1 MHLWAAYDN
10 DDNKYNKNKFA
21 LISSHFI
28 KTRKSLMIRCFQNS
42 NQWRCNVIQILIN
55 KWIRCFQITVE
66 PVYNGHPRDLSNW
79 PLNTGGRLRV
89 IVRENRAVPK
99 DWGQPISFIFSALR
113 TKLIRLTLVT
123 LTRFP
128 GFSLSRLTTPLV
140 FGQGKP

>member
-1 MHLWAAYDN
+1 MTILTVLEGEAHHNLMAV
-10 DDNKYNKNKFA
+10 
-21 LISSHFI
+21 LSLGGLSS
-28 KTRKSLMIRCFQNS
+28 SQ
-42 NQWRCNVIQILIN
+42 
-55 KWIRCFQITVE
+55 
-66 PVYNGHPRDLSNW
+66 
-79 PLNTGGRLRV
+79 LRV